1 MNTVIKEN
9 LNPINNIIKDNIA
22 LIPKN
27 NVQKGTF
34 PALKEG
40 HTQPTYVGT
49 SGVITPRTAG
59 TLYAQQLLAFARAHK
74 KYIEVTSNGDIHIW
88 TVKQTIPA
96 EMLEE
101 FFNGDKVKIDLFGKE
116 GVGIDWIEDE
126 DHCSSD
132 GDFHITWTLSEE
144 AAVTPGNLLAAI
156 ENVMRGQQT
165 RFDPQGYW
173 CITRSTVIL
182 QDGAAETRYRM
193 TGFRSSFLD
202 LHNKCTGYF
211 KERTIPLRAMLKA
224 LWTNRIKV
232 SDQKPILGVGYSQSI
247 QEALNYT
254 TNLMDLAHKLS
265 RFPDAKES
273 DLPHMFNIEQHPMW
287 DATWRD
293 DLAKWKE
300 KKSNVAFVS
309 AAYTSREKSDL
320 VWLENYVDQ
329 ADPWV

>member
-1 MNTVIKEN
+1 MNTVVTITA
-9 LNPINNIIKDNIA
+9 PT
-22 LIPKN
+22 
-27 NVQKGTF
+27 VTFTGTQKGTF

-49 SGVITPRTAG
+49 SGVITPRTVG
-59 TLYAQQLLAFARAHK
+59 TLYAQQMLGFARAHK
-74 KYIEVTSNGDIHIW
+74 KYIEVISNGDIHIW
-88 TVKQTIPA
+88 TVKKTIPA

-101 FFNGDKVKIDLFGKE
+101 FFKTDKVKIDLFGKE
-116 GVGIDWIEDE
+116 GMGSDWIETE
-126 DHCSSD
+126 DDRSGD
-132 GDFHITWTLSEE
+132 GDFHITWSLSEE

-156 ENVMRGQQT
+156 ENVMRGQQA
-165 RFDPQGYW
+165 RFDSQGYW
-173 CITRSTVIL
+173 SITRSTVIR

-193 TGFRSSFLD
+193 TGNRSSFLD
-202 LHNKCTGYF
+202 LHHKCTGYYM
-211 KERTIPLRAMLKA
+211 ERTLPLRAMLKA
-224 LWTNRIKV
+224 LWNSRIKV
-232 SDQKPILGVGYSQSI
+232 SDQKSILGVGYSQSV
-247 QEALNYT
+247 QEALNGT
-254 TNLMDLAHKLS
+254 KSIMDLAHKLS

>member
-9 LNPINNIIKDNIA
+9 LNPINNTIKGNIA
-22 LIPKN
+22 PVPKN

-59 TLYAQQLLAFARAHK
+59 TLYAQQILAFARAHK
-74 KYIEVTSNGDIHIW
+74 EYIEVTSNGGLDFW
-88 TVKQTIPA
+88 TVKKGIPA

-101 FFNGDKVKIDLFGKE
+101 FFKTDKVKIDLFGKE
-116 GVGIDWIEDE
+116 GMGSDWIETE
-126 DHCSSD
+126 DDRSGD
-132 GDFHITWTLSEE
+132 GDFHITWSLSEE

-165 RFDPQGYW
+165 RFDSQGYW
-173 CITRSTVIL
+173 SITRSTVIL

-202 LHNKCTGYF
+202 LHNKCTGYYM
-211 KERTIPLRAMLKA
+211 ERTLPLRAMLKA
-224 LWTNRIKV
+224 LWNSRIKV
-232 SDQKPILGVGYSQSI
+232 SDQKSILGVGYSQSV
-247 QEALNYT
+247 QEALNGT
-254 TNLMDLAHKLS
+254 KSIMDLAHKLS

-273 DLPHMFNIEQHPMW
+273 DLPHMFNIKMHPLW
-287 DATWRD
+287 DTAWRD

-300 KKSNVAFVS
+300 NKSNAEFVS
-309 AAYTSREKSDL
+309 ATYTSREKADL
-320 VWLENYVDQ
+320 MWLESYVDQ